1 MSFTVGLAIFAG
13 ALSVSLLSYIRATAS
28 EERFIREHILLES
41 AASTLLAQLAAGDT
55 MAARSSTDI
64 GGRTVEVLITP
75 TSVRADLV
83 SDDAATLKSAGSSVG
98 LSIDPKVARTA
109 GGLAALST
117 RLRLESS
124 AEDCLRQVF
133 TYGRGGQAR
142 ATSLPE
148 AFAVVPGDQ
157 VDVRVSIP
165 GRSGTVLWLR
175 ARFTDAQTG
184 WSLHDYRRLQNV
196 MPCKAQGSI

>member
-28 EERFIREHILLES
+28 EERFIRESILLES
-41 AASTLLAQLAAGDT
+41 AAYTVLAQLAAGDT
-55 MAARSSTDI
+55 IAARASADI

-83 SDDAATLKSAGSSVG
+83 SDDAATLKSVGSSVG
-98 LSIDPKVARTA
+98 LSIDPEVTKAA
-109 GGLAALST
+109 GGLAALSA
-117 RLRLESS
+117 RLGLDAS
-124 AEDCLRQVF
+124 AEDCLRQAF
-133 TYGRGGQAR
+133 TYGRGGQTR
-142 ATSLPE
+142 ATSMPR
-148 AFAVVPGDQ
+148 AFAVAPGDQ
-157 VDVRVSIP
+157 VDLRVSIR
-165 GRSGTVLWLR
+165 GQSATVLWLR

-196 MPCKAQGSI
+196 TPCKVQGST

>member
-28 EERFIREHILLES
+28 EERFIRESIVLES
-41 AASTLLAQLAAGDT
+41 AAYTVLAQLAVGDT
-55 MAARSSTDI
+55 MASRGSVDI
-64 GGRTVEVLITP
+64 GGRTVEVLTTP
-75 TSVRADLV
+75 TSVRADLA
-83 SDDAATLKSAGSSVG
+83 SDDAATLKSAGSRVG
-98 LSIDPKVARTA
+98 LNVDPEVAKAA
-109 GGLAALST
+109 GGLAALSA
-117 RLRLESS
+117 RLRLDAS

-142 ATSLPE
+142 ATSTPR
-148 AFAVVPGDQ
+148 AFAVAPGDQ
-157 VDVRVSIP
+157 VDLRVSIP
-165 GRSGTVLWLR
+165 GQSSTVLWLR

-196 MPCKAQGSI
+196 TPCKVQGSI